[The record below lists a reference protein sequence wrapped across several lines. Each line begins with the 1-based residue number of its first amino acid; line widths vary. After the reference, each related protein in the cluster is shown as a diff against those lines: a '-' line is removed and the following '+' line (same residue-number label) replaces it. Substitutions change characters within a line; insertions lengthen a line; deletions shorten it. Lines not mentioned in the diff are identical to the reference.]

1 MEMAAVPVGYQAFHS
16 LPRKAVT
23 LLCFLLASAMVMG
36 ISVYVD
42 SYSVNEWNNLID
54 VGPIAIT
61 AHGEGIDNQVE
72 NIRGI
77 PGVEKA
83 AAIDYR
89 HGELFVGGGYDL
101 REWWGMLPSP
111 TSDYL
116 NTFPE
121 VFNLEVGRFPSNASE
136 ITLARFTYEYL
147 EVDIGSIVN
156 LTTDWGEFGPVGSP
170 LTVVGIYGGSDYD
183 PSEPYYYYYDS
194 VSGIGVVHPDIMWQ
208 EWEEVEVHV
217 EIDRTG
223 ITPFDARGSMAYVVS
238 IEESIRALDPAY
250 PEYTQWSQYYV
261 SGYLSNAIMGF
272 ISWQLIMRLTQ
283 VLRAAGVVVL
293 ACMVIFLAI
302 RHNINERR
310 FESNMLISS
319 CLLYTSPS
327 PRD

>member
-1 MEMAAVPVGYQAFHS
+1 MAAVPVGYQAFHS

-156 LTTDWGEFGPVGSP
+156 LTTDWGEFGPVGAP
-170 LTVVGIYGGSDYD
+170 LQLLAYT
-183 PSEPYYYYYDS
+183 
-194 VSGIGVVHPDIMWQ
+194 GVVTM
-208 EWEEVEVHV
+208 
-217 EIDRTG
+217 
-223 ITPFDARGSMAYVVS
+223 
-238 IEESIRALDPAY
+238 IRVNPTTTTMIVFLAL
-250 PEYTQWSQYYV
+250 ELCTLTLCGRNGKKSRFT
-261 SGYLSNAIMGF
+261 L
-272 ISWQLIMRLTQ
+272 RLTGQ
-283 VLRAAGVVVL
+283 G
-293 ACMVIFLAI
+293 
-302 RHNINERR
+302 
-310 FESNMLISS
+310 
-319 CLLYTSPS
+319 
-327 PRD
+327 